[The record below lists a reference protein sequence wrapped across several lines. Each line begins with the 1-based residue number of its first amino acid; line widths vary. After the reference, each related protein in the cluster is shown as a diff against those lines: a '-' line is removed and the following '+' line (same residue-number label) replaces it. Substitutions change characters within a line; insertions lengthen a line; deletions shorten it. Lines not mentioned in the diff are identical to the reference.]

1 MEQVPLPGAWMDL
14 DGTKPLAAKRLRESS
29 EVLGALNKVKKA
41 LAAEGKPVHW
51 VSTKRADVFF
61 ACIIV
66 AYAALAGVDVE
77 FKVRQFDM
85 SSEVEIGFIVA
96 QGVFMAIFVLELF
109 LRIRAEGLRY
119 VWFRNPVGMADAV
132 IIVLGVVEFLVS
144 VANAVSGGGPGSGA
158 LLAAGPMRMIRLLRL
173 IRLIRILLVCKE
185 LKLLFIGM
193 ISSFSTVSWAFL
205 LLLVFMYLGTL
216 FCVILLG
223 TEPSLQGYFGS
234 VGIGLFTHFQIVTL
248 EAWPEIADDVIEV
261 GGPIWALYFVAFIC
275 TTSLAIM
282 NLVTGVVC
290 EKLIGQ
296 HVTEDEIGDP
306 VEAYK
311 KDAADFKE
319 KILDIFRKCD
329 KDGSGEM
336 DCWEF
341 MQMLERQDMV
351 QLLDS
356 MDISSNLEGE
366 QLFEILDEGGKESLS
381 CEEVAQALL
390 RLRGS
395 SRRLHSMMLQRDFM
409 RCNRRQTKQVAALEG
424 NIAKSTAE
432 DLAALE
438 ASLVEELNAL
448 EKCFILA
455 EHSHEKSGT
464 SRRRKK
470 GEKTLGDV
478 QGRRWEMAP
487 GPTCSSSSASLVCG
501 SVVACR
507 ATGCEDATAASSRE
521 AVDAQASQRR
531 QQRKAELEEDTA
543 RWAHKAE
550 RLERILLDLGSTHA
564 EAEELRVG
572 PRLLEL
578 PFSCDGQQT
587 GTAAAVAAAADSEGR
602 HVKGSASQ
610 GSSAA
615 LVLADTFP
623 ESLPFGPVPLA
634 TSLPRRGGGATAW
647 PPPTSTEP
655 AGVASVVALEP
666 GWPGGRSPY
675 WCH

>member
-1 MEQVPLPGAWMDL
+1 
-14 DGTKPLAAKRLRESS
+14 
-29 EVLGALNKVKKA
+29 LGIPWRSTNKN
-41 LAAEGKPVHW
+41 AAE
-51 VSTKRADVFF
+51 
-61 ACIIV
+61 
-66 AYAALAGVDVE
+66 
-77 FKVRQFDM
+77 FKDKF
-85 SSEVEIGFIVA
+85 
-96 QGVFMAIFVLELF
+96 
-109 LRIRAEGLRY
+109 
-119 VWFRNPVGMADAV
+119 
-132 IIVLGVVEFLVS
+132 
-144 VANAVSGGGPGSGA
+144 
-158 LLAAGPMRMIRLLRL
+158 
-173 IRLIRILLVCKE
+173 
-185 LKLLFIGM
+185 
-193 ISSFSTVSWAFL
+193 
-205 LLLVFMYLGTL
+205 
-216 FCVILLG
+216 
-223 TEPSLQGYFGS
+223 
-234 VGIGLFTHFQIVTL
+234 
-248 EAWPEIADDVIEV
+248 
-261 GGPIWALYFVAFIC
+261 
-275 TTSLAIM
+275 
-282 NLVTGVVC
+282 
-290 EKLIGQ
+290 
-296 HVTEDEIGDP
+296 
-306 VEAYK
+306 
-311 KDAADFKE
+311 
-319 KILDIFRKCD
+319 LDIFLKCD

-341 MQMLERQDMV
+341 IQMLEREDMV

-356 MDISSNLEGE
+356 MDISSNLEGD

-395 SRRLHSMMLQRDFM
+395 SRRLHSMMLQRDFT

-455 EHSHEKSGT
+455 EQSHEKSGT
-464 SRRRKK
+464 GRRRKK
-470 GEKTLGDV
+470 GEKTISDV
-478 QGRRWEMAP
+478 QGRRWEIAP
-487 GPTCSSSSASLVCG
+487 GPTCSSSSASPVCG

-550 RLERILLDLGSTHA
+550 RLERLLLDLGSTRA

-578 PFSCDGQQT
+578 PFSCEGQQT
-587 GTAAAVAAAADSEGR
+587 GTAPAAAAAAAAAADSEGR

-615 LVLADTFP
+615 LALADTFP
-623 ESLPFGPVPLA
+623 ESLPVGPVPLA
-634 TSLPRRGGGATAW
+634 TSLPRRGGGTTAW

-666 GWPGGRSPY
+666 GRPGGRSPY
-675 WCH
+675 WCI